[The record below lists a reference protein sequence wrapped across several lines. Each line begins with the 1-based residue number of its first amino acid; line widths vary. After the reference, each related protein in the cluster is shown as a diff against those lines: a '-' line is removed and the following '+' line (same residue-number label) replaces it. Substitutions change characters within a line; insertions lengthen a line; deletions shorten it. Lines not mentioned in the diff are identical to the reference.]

1 MTGKSLDT
9 VQASRGD
16 PLLEIDPPGGL
27 EALLERGLEARSE
40 NEQGARDLEV
50 RVPEV
55 QFLLDPT
62 AMCREDIHH
71 VVGREVVGVIGIDG
85 SDREES
91 ERVHADESVVGL

>member
-9 VQASRGD
+9 VPASRGD

-40 NEQGARDLEV
+40 NEQGAHDLEV

-55 QFLLDPT
+55 QFLLDPI
-62 AMCREDIHH
+62 AMCRADTHH
-71 VVGREVVGVIGIDG
+71 VVGREVEETDTGE
-85 SDREES
+85 SDQEN
-91 ERVHADESVVGL
+91 ERVRADESVVGL